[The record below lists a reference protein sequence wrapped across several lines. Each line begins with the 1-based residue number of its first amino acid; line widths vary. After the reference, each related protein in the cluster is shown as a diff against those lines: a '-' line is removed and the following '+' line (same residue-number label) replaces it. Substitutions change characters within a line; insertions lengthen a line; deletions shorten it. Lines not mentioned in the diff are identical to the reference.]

1 MTKSQLEVL
10 EHVKGK
16 SFPFYVFVSGG
27 AGVGKSLLTK
37 AIVAYLQ
44 LFTSKT
50 LNTNPVV
57 VCAPTGTAAN
67 NINGETLHSLLKIP
81 VHTFVHYSSISLLF
95 ETTSKKISKCTYNH
109 LG

>member
-1 MTKSQLEVL
+1 M
-10 EHVKGK
+10 EHVKLKFEGK

-27 AGVGKSLLTK
+27 AGVGKSFLTK

-50 LNTNPVV
+50 LNTNSVV
-57 VCAPTGTAAN
+57 VCVPTGTAAN
-67 NINGETLHSLLKIP
+67 NINGETLHSLLTIP
-81 VHTFVHYSSISLLF
+81 IHKFVHYSSVSSLLF